1 MTSFAFLKKSMLV
14 GLLCSYS
21 FSLQADLPGS
31 TPTKTSSKPMLQSPT
46 PTPKDEHPKQPR
58 LRPLVKPEL
67 PPMIKPFGMP
77 GVIGIQNGKWEG
89 TDYLGSLSNNIGISV
104 EILKNE
110 NVPSVVDASSIE
122 AVIAETFTKEDINPN
137 AEVTQGP
144 PLPFLHVLILIY
156 PIDKDHYVIFG
167 NGRLFEQ
174 IQVVRK
180 DFVPSGFWQGI
191 TWENQDVTTASV
203 QQLDAQV
210 RTLAG
215 KIGSDFA
222 KRYRQYNLSKEGM
235 PPSSAPSL
243 H

>member
-1 MTSFAFLKKSMLV
+1 MLF
-14 GLLCSYS
+14 GLACSYS
-21 FSLQADLPGS
+21 FTLQADLPG
-31 TPTKTSSKPMLQSPT
+31 TPSSKTSSKPMLQSPP
-46 PTPKDEHPKQPR
+46 PTPKVEQPKKTR

-77 GVIGIQNGKWEG
+77 GVVGIQHGKWEG

-122 AVIAETFTKEDINPN
+122 SLIAETFAKEDINPN

-156 PIDKDHYVIFG
+156 PIEKDRYVIFG

-191 TWENQDVTTASV
+191 TWENQDVTTASTT
-203 QQLDAQV
+203 QLDAQV

-222 KRYRQYNLSKEGM
+222 KRYRQYNLNKEGM
-235 PPSSAPSL
+235 PSTAPSL